1 MIKRIINVKSNPKV
15 NIGFFIKYNECL
27 FKYLRK
33 LREICTCTKYL
44 AASTYIFKF
53 LSNFNDTIVI
63 IASRYDANDIS
74 ESIDHVVSPNSSNC
88 EHTVSIIR
96 SIMQNLGSS

>member
-1 MIKRIINVKSNPKV
+1 M

-33 LREICTCTKYL
+33 LREIYICTKYL
-44 AASTYIFKF
+44 ATSTYIFKF

-63 IASRYDANDIS
+63 VESRYDANDIF
-74 ESIDHVVSPNSSNC
+74 ESIVRVVSPNSSNC
-88 EHTVSIIR
+88 EHAVSIIR
-96 SIMQNLGSS
+96 SIMQNLGSSQPRNDRRSSYGG